1 MIPRINVDTAA
12 GVEDKFAV
20 RQKAIKAK
28 LEPMLKAMMA
38 KHGLKTA
45 TITTTLDGKASVIVD
60 STWGK
65 TENFNGAVIIK
76 WLSPAKAK
84 QTVPE
89 YRNPFPRLRGLKCK
103 PDGYVLLYGTP
114 SGKDF
119 YAGAPNKLSELKA
132 FVDLIPRFLA
142 EMRGAQYQHSG
153 D

>member
-1 MIPRINVDTAA
+1 MIPKINVETAA

-28 LEPMLKAMMA
+28 VEPLLKAMMA

-45 TITTTLDGKASVIVD
+45 EITTTLDGKVTVLVD
-60 STWGK
+60 STWGTTDK
-65 TENFNGAVIIK
+65 FNGAVIVK
-76 WLSPAKAK
+76 WLSPAEAK
-84 QTVPE
+84 KTVPE
-89 YRNPFPRLRGLKCK
+89 YRNPFPRLRGLKCM
-103 PDGYVLLYGTP
+103 PDGYVSLYGSP

-132 FVDLIPRFLA
+132 FVDLIPRFIA
-142 EMRGAQYQHSG
+142 EMRGSQYQHSG